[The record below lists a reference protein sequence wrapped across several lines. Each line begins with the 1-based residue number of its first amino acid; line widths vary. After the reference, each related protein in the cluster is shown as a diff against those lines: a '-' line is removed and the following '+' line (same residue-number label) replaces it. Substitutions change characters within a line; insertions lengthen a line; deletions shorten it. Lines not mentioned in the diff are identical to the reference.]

1 MSLSL
6 IEDQKL
12 QELNTKLD
20 SIIQKLDEKQPP
32 QSEWLTVEEVM
43 KELHISKRTVFAYLE
58 QGKLGGSHLA
68 GKRRLFFLRKDVVN
82 LISDNYQKA
91 FYKKS

>member
-1 MSLSL
+1 MTFSL

-12 QELNTKLD
+12 LELNTKLD
-20 SIIQKLDEKQPP
+20 SIIQKLNDKHQPK
-32 QSEWLTVEEVM
+32 SEWLTVEEVM
-43 KELHISKRTVFAYLE
+43 KELHISKRTVFAYIE

-68 GKRRLFFLRKDVVN
+68 GKRRLFFLRKDVEN

-91 FYKKS
+91 FYKKF